1 MDTTAYQNK
10 DLKCYLIILYQFNS
24 NIIMPGLTPSRVR
37 LTLSQKVKI
46 IEESKK
52 SDFSRKKICEE
63 YSISKATISSI
74 LKDQKTHLE
83 NYDSGIPGK
92 HKTMRKPDFPEIELT
107 LYEWF
112 TKMTRLNVPVSGPML
127 IGKAKKLHSN
137 SKYKND
143 EFLFSSGWLEGFKK
157 RYNIKFKTIVGEIKS
172 SDMPAAERWLTEKWP
187 EIREEYDPQDI
198 ILTYI
203 ANI

>member
-1 MDTTAYQNK
+1 
-10 DLKCYLIILYQFNS
+10 
-24 NIIMPGLTPSRVR
+24 MPGLTQTRVR

-92 HKTMRKPDFPEIELT
+92 HKTMRKPDFPEIESQSKQTNITKFFPVNQLT
-107 LYEWF
+107 L
-112 TKMTRLNVPVSGPML
+112 K
-127 IGKAKKLHSN
+127 
-137 SKYKND
+137 
-143 EFLFSSGWLEGFKK
+143 
-157 RYNIKFKTIVGEIKS
+157 
-172 SDMPAAERWLTEKWP
+172 
-187 EIREEYDPQDI
+187 
-198 ILTYI
+198 
-203 ANI
+203 

>member
-1 MDTTAYQNK
+1 
-10 DLKCYLIILYQFNS
+10 
-24 NIIMPGLTPSRVR
+24 MPGLTPTRVR

-63 YSISKATISSI
+63 YSIISSI

-83 NYDSGIPGK
+83 NYDSGLPGK
-92 HKTMRKPDFPEIELT
+92 HKTMRKPDFPEIEST

-127 IGKAKKLHSN
+127 IGKAKKLHS
-137 SKYKND
+137 
-143 EFLFSSGWLEGFKK
+143 
-157 RYNIKFKTIVGEIKS
+157 KS
-172 SDMPAAERWLTEKWP
+172 TN
-187 EIREEYDPQDI
+187 
-198 ILTYI
+198 T
-203 ANI
+203 

>member
-1 MDTTAYQNK
+1 
-10 DLKCYLIILYQFNS
+10 
-24 NIIMPGLTPSRVR
+24 MPGLTPTRVR

-63 YSISKATISSI
+63 YSIISSI

-83 NYDSGIPGK
+83 NYDSGLPGK
-92 HKTMRKPDFPEIELT
+92 HKTMRKPDFPEIEST

-127 IGKAKKLHSN
+127 NNPNKQILLN
-137 SKYKND
+137 F
-143 EFLFSSGWLEGFKK
+143 FL
-157 RYNIKFKTIVGEIKS
+157 
-172 SDMPAAERWLTEKWP
+172 
-187 EIREEYDPQDI
+187 
-198 ILTYI
+198 
-203 ANI
+203 

>member
-1 MDTTAYQNK
+1 MLWSTLDTTAYQNK

-92 HKTMRKPDFPEIELT
+92 HKTMRKP
-107 LYEWF
+107 
-112 TKMTRLNVPVSGPML
+112 N
-127 IGKAKKLHSN
+127 
-137 SKYKND
+137 
-143 EFLFSSGWLEGFKK
+143 
-157 RYNIKFKTIVGEIKS
+157 
-172 SDMPAAERWLTEKWP
+172 
-187 EIREEYDPQDI
+187 
-198 ILTYI
+198 
-203 ANI
+203 

>member
-1 MDTTAYQNK
+1 
-10 DLKCYLIILYQFNS
+10 
-24 NIIMPGLTPSRVR
+24 MPGLTQTRVR

-83 NYDSGIPGK
+83 NYDSAGTPGK
-92 HKTMRKPDFPEIELT
+92 HKTMRKPDFPEIEST

-112 TKMTRLNVPVSGPML
+112 TKMTRLNVQTSRYYQ
-127 IGKAKKLHSN
+127 I
-137 SKYKND
+137 
-143 EFLFSSGWLEGFKK
+143 FSCEST
-157 RYNIKFKTIVGEIKS
+157 NT
-172 SDMPAAERWLTEKWP
+172 
-187 EIREEYDPQDI
+187 
-198 ILTYI
+198 
-203 ANI
+203 